1 MDEQKTLKILHRALD
16 LACKFI
22 RENPP
27 SEFQPYANNKIL
39 LNALMDEEQ
48 DPEGLLYA
56 EAFLTTAVIELKEKG
71 LI

>member
-27 SEFQPYANNKIL
+27 SEFQPYTNNKIL
-39 LNALMDEEQ
+39 LNALMDEGQ

>member
-16 LACKFI
+16 LACQFI

-27 SEFQPYANNKIL
+27 SDFQPYANNKIL
-39 LNALMDEEQ
+39 LNALMDEGQ

-56 EAFLTTAVIELKEKG
+56 EAFITTAAIELKKKG